1 VPLHPTLH
9 DNVQP
14 TNPASFSLFH
24 TNIRDHTSDMS
35 LADHQTS
42 APSLAS
48 LPGLPYEL
56 SVAVIE
62 QCDMSSLIALSETS
76 RQFQRLADPYDKSRR
91 SLMEE
96 FLIEAQTFPRWQQ
109 DQQDGFA
116 CFSCTNVLPRNSFGK
131 PHTKGPRGRNGG
143 CQYQRFCIQC
153 GMDKG
158 LFVPGS
164 IVKQGGVTRLK
175 CRQCKLLKGGRFCD
189 LCKFCTDCVRR
200 YGIKPCEGEVLHRMI
215 GDEVPR
221 TETPQAVT
229 ASKITSHSSLS
240 LAGLYMSDYEATTGE
255 SASAEWYDDPDD
267 I

>member
-1 VPLHPTLH
+1 
-9 DNVQP
+9 
-14 TNPASFSLFH
+14 
-24 TNIRDHTSDMS
+24 MS

-42 APSLAS
+42 APPLAS

-91 SLMEE
+91 SLMES

-109 DQQDGFA
+109 DPQDGFA
-116 CFSCTNVLPRNSFGK
+116 CFSCTKVLPRARFTTK
-131 PHTKGPRGRNGG
+131 HTKGIRGRNGG

-153 GMDKG
+153 GMDKD

-164 IVKQGGVTRLK
+164 IVRQGGVTRFK
-175 CRQCKLLKGGRFCD
+175 CRQCKLLKGGRFCE

-200 YGIKPCEGEVLHRMI
+200 YRVQPCEGGFLMHPLHRMM
-215 GDEVPR
+215 GDELPR
-221 TETPQAVT
+221 VETSQAKARFV
-229 ASKITSHSSLS
+229 IRR
-240 LAGLYMSDYEATTGE
+240 
-255 SASAEWYDDPDD
+255 
-267 I
+267 